1 MSPHRVAT
9 ILLVED
15 NPDHAEFALRALKK
29 NSVTTQVV
37 WAKDGEE
44 ALEILGECDGTR
56 ASERPFPDL
65 ILLDINLPKLSG
77 HDVLRRVKA
86 DDSLRAIPVVM
97 LSTSTSIED
106 VAASYAAGANSY
118 VSKKGPFKALV
129 DQVTAVR
136 DYWFSVSALPGS
148 PA

>member
-1 MSPHRVAT
+1 MSPRRVAT
-9 ILLVED
+9 VLLVED

-29 NSVTTQVV
+29 DSVTTQVL

-44 ALEILGECDGTR
+44 ALEILGQCDAAP
-56 ASERPFPDL
+56 ASEHPFPDL

-86 DDSLRAIPVVM
+86 EDSWRAIPVVM
-97 LSTSTSIED
+97 LSTSTSAED
-106 VAASYAAGANSY
+106 IAASYAAGANSY
-118 VSKKGPFKALV
+118 VSKKGPFKAVV
-129 DQVTAVR
+129 DQVTTVR
-136 DYWFSVSALPGS
+136 DYWFRVCALPGS